1 MASST
6 IPFDRANRSRTPK
19 PVSFNGRVRD
29 ELLNQHC
36 FTSVRHAQ
44 DLLEDWQA
52 DYNTV
57 RPHTALG
64 GLAPEAFLAEQAGP
78 HGARPA
84 RSLTPD
90 TPLQPAVA
98 TS

>member
-1 MASST
+1 VASSIT
-6 IPFDRANRSRTPK
+6 PSDRASRSRTPK
-19 PVSFNGRVRD
+19 PESFNSRVRD

-44 DLLEDWQA
+44 DLLEDWQT

-64 GLAPEAFLAEQAGP
+64 GLAPATFLAEQAGL

-90 TPLQPAVA
+90 TRLQPAVA
-98 TS
+98 TP